1 MNEVVKLERHD
12 VIAIVTVNSP
22 PVNALSAA
30 VRGGIFECM
39 KSAIADAEVKA
50 IVLTCGG
57 RTFIAGA
64 DITEFG
70 KPPKPP
76 GLAEVLVLMENSPK
90 PIIAAIHGT
99 ALGGGLEVALACHY
113 RVATK
118 EARLGLPEVKLGL
131 LPGAGGTQRL
141 PRAVGPELA
150 VKMIVSG
157 DPIGA
162 AEALKN
168 GLIEEIVE
176 GPAAGGEAFARKVL
190 AEKRPLRKLRD
201 DDSKLAAAKADIS
214 IFTNAVAALTKK
226 ARGLEAPFAAADAV
240 RAAIELPFDEGLKKE
255 REGFLKLVSSDQSK
269 AQRYAF
275 FSERE
280 AAKIAGVPEGT
291 KPRPVERVAI
301 IGAGTMGGGI
311 AMSFANAG
319 IPVTLIETSEEQL
332 KRGMG
337 VMQKNY
343 EATAARGGIP
353 ADAPAKRMGLITGVV
368 GLENVKD
375 ADLVIEAVFETMA
388 VKKEVFEALDKHAKP
403 GAVLASNTSY
413 LNIDEIAK
421 VTKRPQD
428 VLGMHFFSP
437 ANVMKLCEI
446 VRADKTAPDAL
457 TTAVSIARKI
467 AKVPAVVGVCDGF
480 VGNRMLAQR
489 GKQSEKLLFEGAL
502 PQQVDAVVTK
512 FGMPMGPFAMS
523 DLAGLDIGWRSRKD
537 RGIKSEI
544 ADALCEAGRFGQ
556 KTGKGYYKYEAGS
569 RAALPDPEVEK
580 LIDETLQR
588 LGRKKRVVSDDEIL
602 ERMMYPM
609 INEGARI
616 LEENIAARPS
626 DIDVIWL
633 YGYGWPIYRGGPM
646 FYADQVGLKHIADR
660 LSYYAKETND
670 PSLEPAPCSSVSPP
684 KARPLRRWPRSR
696 RRLDGASRRAV
707 LSGKASAGTTRSR
720 AARCPTCCRQRSP
733 SSASR
738 PAHRIPRPAD
748 QLQRTRSAG
757 GDSRQRLPSRRL
769 RQEQFGRAVPRQFAG
784 SSRQFLRRAEGRRP
798 RRASVAARRR
808 DRAVA
813 QAHGLRRAGAGHQ
826 QPLGA
831 AADRAEIPRQ
841 GPARSPDR
849 LRGRSLGQG
858 RNAADGAAGSSAI
871 VTYKQFTDGATKP
884 AQWPAISADD
894 VALLQYTGGTTG
906 LAEGRD
912 AQPRQ
917 SDVGGVGLRRLGQAG
932 ARRAQR
938 DRARDLRAAAVSHLR
953 ADGGAALR
961 DPARPSDLA
970 APTLRCRSRHARH
983 RGQARDR
990 LSRACR
996 RCGSRSPH
1004 CPISTSAICPRWC
1017 PAAPAA
1023 RRCRSRSQKSS
1034 SAGSA

>member
-1 MNEVVKLERHD
+1 MNDVVKLENHD
-12 VIAIVTVNSP
+12 AIAIVTINNP

-30 VRGGIFECM
+30 VRRGIFESI
-39 KSAIADAEVKA
+39 KAAAADPQVQA
-50 IVLTCGG
+50 IVLTCAG

-70 KPPKPP
+70 KPPQSP
-76 GLAEVLVLMENSPK
+76 GLGEVIAEMENCPK
-90 PIIAAIHGT
+90 PIVAAIHGT
-99 ALGGGLEVALACHY
+99 ALGGGLEVALGAHF
-113 RVATK
+113 RVAVK

-150 VKMIVSG
+150 VKMIVTG
-157 DPIGA
+157 EPIGT

-201 DDSKLAAAKADIS
+201 DDAKLAAAKADRS
-214 IFTNAVAALTKK
+214 IFTNAAAAANKRN
-226 ARGLEAPFAAADAV
+226 RGLEAPLACAEAV
-240 RAAIELPFDEGLKKE
+240 SWSLDTPFDEALKKE
-255 REGFLKLVSSDQSK
+255 RDSFMKLVAGDQSK

-280 AAKIAGVPEGT
+280 AAKVAGVPEGT
-291 KPRPVERVAI
+291 KPRNVERVAI

-319 IPVTLIETSEEQL
+319 IPVTLIETGEEQL

-353 ADAPAKRMGLITGVV
+353 ADAPAKRMGLINGVV
-368 GLENVKD
+368 GLENVRD

-388 VKKEVFEALDKHAKP
+388 VKKEVFTAIDAHAKP

-413 LNIDEIAK
+413 LNIDDIAK
-421 VTKRPQD
+421 VTRRPQD

-457 TTAVSIARKI
+457 LTAVAVARKI

-489 GKQSEKLLFEGAL
+489 GKQAEKLLFEGAL

-512 FGMPMGPFAMS
+512 FGMPMGPFAMG

-556 KTGKGYYKYEAGS
+556 KTQKGYYKYESGS
-569 RAALPDPEVEK
+569 RSPLPDPEVEK
-580 LIDETLQR
+580 LIDSTLQK
-588 LGRKKRVVSDDEIL
+588 LGLKRRVVSDDEIL

-616 LEENIAARPS
+616 LEEKIASRPS

-633 YGYGWPIYRGGPM
+633 YGYGWPIFRGGPM

-660 LSYYAKETND
+660 LSFYARETND
-670 PSLEPAPCSSVSPP
+670 PSLEPAPLL
-684 KARPLRRWPRSR
+684 KKLA
-696 RRLDGASRRAV
+696 
-707 LSGKASAGTTRSR
+707 
-720 AARCPTCCRQRSP
+720 
-733 SSASR
+733 
-738 PAHRIPRPAD
+738 
-748 QLQRTRSAG
+748 
-757 GDSRQRLPSRRL
+757 
-769 RQEQFGRAVPRQFAG
+769 
-784 SSRQFLRRAEGRRP
+784 AEGKTF
-798 RRASVAARRR
+798 ASLAK
-808 DRAVA
+808 
-813 QAHGLRRAGAGHQ
+813 AG
-826 QPLGA
+826 
-831 AADRAEIPRQ
+831 
-841 GPARSPDR
+841 
-849 LRGRSLGQG
+849 
-858 RNAADGAAGSSAI
+858 
-871 VTYKQFTDGATKP
+871 
-884 AQWPAISADD
+884 
-894 VALLQYTGGTTG
+894 
-906 LAEGRD
+906 
-912 AQPRQ
+912 
-917 SDVGGVGLRRLGQAG
+917 
-932 ARRAQR
+932 
-938 DRARDLRAAAVSHLR
+938 
-953 ADGGAALR
+953 
-961 DPARPSDLA
+961 
-970 APTLRCRSRHARH
+970 
-983 RGQARDR
+983 
-990 LSRACR
+990 
-996 RCGSRSPH
+996 
-1004 CPISTSAICPRWC
+1004 
-1017 PAAPAA
+1017 
-1023 RRCRSRSQKSS
+1023 
-1034 SAGSA
+1034 

>member
-1 MNEVVKLERHD
+1 MSEVVSFERHD
-12 VIAIVTVNSP
+12 NIAVVTVNSP

-30 VRGGIFECM
+30 VRGGIFDGV
-39 KSAIADAEVKA
+39 KRAIDDPQVAG
-50 IVLTCGG
+50 IVLTCAG

-70 KPPKPP
+70 KPPQPP
-76 GLAEVLVLMENSPK
+76 GLAEVLSLIESSPK
-90 PIIAAIHGT
+90 PVVAAIHGT

-118 EARLGLPEVKLGL
+118 DAKLGLPEVKLGL

-150 VKMIVSG
+150 VKMIVGG

-162 AEALKN
+162 SEALKA

-176 GPAAGGEAFARKVL
+176 GPASGGEAFARKLV

-201 DDSKLAAAKADIS
+201 DDSKLAAARADRS

-226 ARGLEAPFAAADAV
+226 ARGLDAPFAAADAV
-240 RAAIELPFDEGLKKE
+240 GAAIDLPFEEGLKKE
-255 REGFLKLVSSDQSK
+255 REGFLKLMNGDQSK

-275 FSERE
+275 FAERE
-280 AAKIAGVPEGT
+280 AAKIAGVPDGT
-291 KPRPVERVAI
+291 KPRNVARVAI
-301 IGAGTMGGGI
+301 LGAGTMGGGI

-319 IPVTLIETSEEQL
+319 IPVTLVETGEDQL

-337 VMQKNY
+337 IMQKNY

-353 ADAPAKRMGLITGVV
+353 ADAPAKRMALINGVV
-368 GLENVKD
+368 GIENVGD

-388 VKKEVFEALDKHAKP
+388 VKKEVFGKLDQYAKP

-421 VTKRPQD
+421 STKRPQD

-457 TTAVSIARKI
+457 VTAVSIARKI

-512 FGMPMGPFAMS
+512 FGMPMGPFAMG

-556 KTGKGYYKYEAGS
+556 KTGKGYYKYEPGS

-580 LIDETLQR
+580 LIDETLAR

-609 INEGARI
+609 INEGAKI
-616 LEENIAARPS
+616 LAEGIAARPS
-626 DIDVIWL
+626 DIDVVWL

-646 FYADQVGLKHIADR
+646 YWADTVGLKHIADR
-660 LSYYAKETND
+660 LSFYAKETND
-670 PSLEPAPCSSVSPP
+670 PSLEPAPLL
-684 KARPLRRWPRSR
+684 KKLA
-696 RRLDGASRRAV
+696 DEGKTFAS
-707 LSGKASAGTTRSR
+707 
-720 AARCPTCCRQRSP
+720 
-733 SSASR
+733 
-738 PAHRIPRPAD
+738 
-748 QLQRTRSAG
+748 
-757 GDSRQRLPSRRL
+757 
-769 RQEQFGRAVPRQFAG
+769 
-784 SSRQFLRRAEGRRP
+784 
-798 RRASVAARRR
+798 
-808 DRAVA
+808 
-813 QAHGLRRAGAGHQ
+813 
-826 QPLGA
+826 
-831 AADRAEIPRQ
+831 
-841 GPARSPDR
+841 
-849 LRGRSLGQG
+849 
-858 RNAADGAAGSSAI
+858 
-871 VTYKQFTDGATKP
+871 
-884 AQWPAISADD
+884 
-894 VALLQYTGGTTG
+894 
-906 LAEGRD
+906 
-912 AQPRQ
+912 
-917 SDVGGVGLRRLGQAG
+917 
-932 ARRAQR
+932 
-938 DRARDLRAAAVSHLR
+938 
-953 ADGGAALR
+953 
-961 DPARPSDLA
+961 LA
-970 APTLRCRSRHARH
+970 APSK
-983 RGQARDR
+983 
-990 LSRACR
+990 
-996 RCGSRSPH
+996 
-1004 CPISTSAICPRWC
+1004 
-1017 PAAPAA
+1017 AA
-1023 RRCRSRSQKSS
+1023 
-1034 SAGSA
+1034 